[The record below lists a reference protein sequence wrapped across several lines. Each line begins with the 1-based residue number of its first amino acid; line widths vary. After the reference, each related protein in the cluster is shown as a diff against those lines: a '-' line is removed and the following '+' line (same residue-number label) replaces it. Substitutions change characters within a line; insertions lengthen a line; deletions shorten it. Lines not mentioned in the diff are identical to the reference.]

1 MIYWNLFRKIDLVL
15 QKEFFLI
22 CLNLETNGNKSR
34 SLSLTMDMHCV
45 DWVVWPIPILVPN
58 SFREINVIEQFING
72 LGSYDLKKH
81 VSLNHPKSLVLR
93 WYNSSGYGLW
103 GFWRFK
109 NYISKTKRY
118 EESGVRSV
126 SAKVGKEK
134 SLENDLRKQIQI

>member
-1 MIYWNLFRKIDLVL
+1 MS
-15 QKEFFLI
+15 
-22 CLNLETNGNKSR
+22 CLAYPE
-34 SLSLTMDMHCV
+34 
-45 DWVVWPIPILVPN
+45 VPN

-93 WYNSSGYGLW
+93 WYNSPGYGLW
-103 GFWRFK
+103 GFWWFK
-109 NYISKTKRY
+109 NYISKTKRDSFGY

-134 SLENDLRKQIQI
+134 SLENDLGKQIQI